1 MPNPRVSITYCT
13 QCNWLL
19 RASWYA
25 GELLT
30 TFADEVGEVALVPA
44 TGGVFRVDARTD
56 DVGATHAL
64 WNRKTDGGFPE
75 ITELKRRVRDV
86 VAPDK
91 HLGHADRAAA
101 AAAAA
106 AAPPPAPA

>member
-1 MPNPRVSITYCT
+1 MPNPRVTITYCT

-30 TFADEVGEVALVPA
+30 TFAAEIGEVALVPA
-44 TGGVFRVDARTD
+44 TGGVFRVDAETD
-56 DVGATHAL
+56 TRHHL

-91 HLGHADRAAA
+91 HLGHADRAASA
-101 AAAAA
+101 V
-106 AAPPPAPA
+106 PTEDDTPEP